1 MCTKGGPPVCHLW
14 FQLGHTSYQA
24 EVVPTRSKDMV
35 QTDGLDSR
43 VTLTALGFAVMW
55 LEGELGRARG
65 ESLLSELGPSPL
77 THGLEGSRRHYL
89 TPGGSW
95 ALLSV
100 PENSERQSLC
110 F

>member
-1 MCTKGGPPVCHLW
+1 M
-14 FQLGHTSYQA
+14 
-24 EVVPTRSKDMV
+24 VPTRSKDMV